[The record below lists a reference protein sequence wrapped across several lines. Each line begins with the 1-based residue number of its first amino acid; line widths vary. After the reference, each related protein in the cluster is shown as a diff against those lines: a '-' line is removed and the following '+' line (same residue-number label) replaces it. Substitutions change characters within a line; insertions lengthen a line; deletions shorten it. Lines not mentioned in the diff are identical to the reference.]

1 MKKRWLFLLILSVF
15 FAGFASAEIKDGL
28 HNAMM
33 NSHINDLEKRAS
45 RCSETG
51 ET

>member
-1 MKKRWLFLLILSVF
+1 MRKRWLFLLIPFVF
-15 FAGFASAEIKDGL
+15 FAGFASAEFKDGL

-33 NSHINDLEKRAS
+33 NSYINDLEIRAG

-51 ET
+51 EN